1 MLIPSLLNLSGFTS
15 DEISLIKTVFTSE
28 LKLITEINQ
37 MWSYKTKY
45 LFIYLM
51 EKLKY
56 NINFTVPYYSI
67 NDPFYNCFLEYTNGR
82 YVKKDKKDI
91 DDMIG
96 YDSLKID
103 QLILKLES
111 CLVINIYN

>member
-28 LKLITEINQ
+28 LKLITEINP

-56 NINFTVPYYSI
+56 NTQFSVPYYSI

>member
-45 LFIYLM
+45 FFIYLM

-56 NINFTVPYYSI
+56 NIKFTVPYYSI
-67 NDPFYNCFLEYTNGR
+67 NDPFYNCFLEYKTGR
-82 YVKKDKKDI
+82 YIKKSKVNI
-91 DDMIG
+91 DHIIE

-103 QLILKLES
+103 CLILKLEDY
-111 CLVINIYN
+111 LVITSV